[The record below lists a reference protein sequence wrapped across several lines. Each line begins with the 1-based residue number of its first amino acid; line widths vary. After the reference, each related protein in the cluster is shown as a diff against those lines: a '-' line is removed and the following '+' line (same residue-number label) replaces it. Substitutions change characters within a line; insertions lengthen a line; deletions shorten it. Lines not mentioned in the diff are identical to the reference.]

1 MRTAFS
7 RGQGQSV
14 LVAVQRRKRWSCGA
28 RNAYR
33 MFRPLGAQLV
43 QLDRSRSRT
52 CTEPSAPGPSGKIR
66 NGGMR
71 TAFSRGQGQSV
82 LVAVQRRKRWSCGAR
97 NAYRMFRPLGAQLVQ
112 LDRSRSRTCTE
123 PSAPGPSGKIR
134 NGGMRT
140 AFSRGQGQS
149 VLVAVQRRKRWS
161 CGARNIHQSGICW
174 LRQCSA
180 PPSRMMSKQSMV
192 STFRLGNAAPIR
204 SQARASRRSSR

>member
-1 MRTAFS
+1 M
-7 RGQGQSV
+7 
-14 LVAVQRRKRWSCGA
+14 
-28 RNAYR
+28 
-33 MFRPLGAQLV
+33 GAQLV

-52 CTEPSAPGPSGKIR
+52 CTEPSAPGPSGRIR

-97 NAYRMFRPLGAQLVQ
+97 SLFSWTEAGRGPAPSLRLPALRARSGTAECRP
-112 LDRSRSRTCTE
+112 
-123 PSAPGPSGKIR
+123 
-134 NGGMRT
+134 